1 MTAKRSCRC
10 AEMKWKI
17 FLAKYVK
24 FVIGRVI
31 GTKKNSL
38 TKLAH
43 LIVYLYI
50 KHVNN
55 GRKKRDNISW
65 LI

>member
-1 MTAKRSCRC
+1 
-10 AEMKWKI
+10 MKWKI

-55 GRKKRDNISW
+55 GRKKR
-65 LI
+65 